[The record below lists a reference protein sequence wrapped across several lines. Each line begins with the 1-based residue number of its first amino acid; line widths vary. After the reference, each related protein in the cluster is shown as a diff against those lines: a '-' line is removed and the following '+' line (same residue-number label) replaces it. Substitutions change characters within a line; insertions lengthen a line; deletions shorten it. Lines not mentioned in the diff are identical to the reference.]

1 MGDATPVTV
10 FQPMSGE
17 GIMAGK
23 SLGAKYLLCALGL
36 GACLAWAQ
44 GGLHAPRTLSDLL
57 PRGARKLT
65 GGFVF
70 RSGTGGG
77 SIAAALPSDQPC
89 TGHERDV
96 ARLHL
101 DIHARS
107 EKSPLMAM
115 QWEGLQQTI
124 ENARNEYAR
133 KKAQLEKGGKG
144 RSGPITVENGPGGR
158 MVSYEYRAPDHTG
171 SCASTWLTAITHTD
185 TSYAIVEIH
194 GMITREGAKRAA
206 EQVMANVD
214 RTDFSRL
221 RP

>member
-1 MGDATPVTV
+1 
-10 FQPMSGE
+10 
-17 GIMAGK
+17 MANK
-23 SLGAKYLLCALGL
+23 SRGVGLLLCAVAL
-36 GACLAWAQ
+36 GACVAWAQ
-44 GGLHAPRTLSDLL
+44 GGPRAPRTLSDLL
-57 PRGARKLT
+57 PGGGRKLT

-70 RSGTGGG
+70 RNGMGGG
-77 SIAAALPSDQPC
+77 SVTAALPSDQPC

-96 ARLHL
+96 ARLTI

-107 EKSPLMAM
+107 AKSPLMAM

-158 MVSYEYRAPDHTG
+158 MVSYEYQAHDRTG
-171 SCASTWLTAITHTD
+171 PCASTWLTAITHTD
-185 TSYAIVEIH
+185 TAYAVIEIH
-194 GMITREGAKRAA
+194 GMITRAGAKRAA
-206 EQVMANVD
+206 EQVMAKVD